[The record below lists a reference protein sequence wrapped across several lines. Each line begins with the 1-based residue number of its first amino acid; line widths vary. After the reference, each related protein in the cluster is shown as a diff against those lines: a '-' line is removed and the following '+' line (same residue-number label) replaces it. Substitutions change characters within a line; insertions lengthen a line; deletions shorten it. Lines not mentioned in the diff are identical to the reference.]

1 MRRAILIA
9 IIFAVVTA
17 CLFAQET
24 QNNRGGI
31 NITSSKTSA
40 FVKQVGD
47 VVTGR
52 VEVEVL
58 NETGE

>member
-31 NITSSKTSA
+31 NITSSKTKNRA
-40 FVKQVGD
+40 ALRANLF
-47 VVTGR
+47 
-52 VEVEVL
+52 
-58 NETGE
+58 